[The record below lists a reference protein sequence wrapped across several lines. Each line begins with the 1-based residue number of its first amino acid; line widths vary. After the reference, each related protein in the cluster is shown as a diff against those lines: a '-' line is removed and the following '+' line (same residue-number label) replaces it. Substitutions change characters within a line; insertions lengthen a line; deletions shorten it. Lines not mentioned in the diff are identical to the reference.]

1 MNGVNQLERL
11 APRTRRAFALGLGL
25 ALVVL
30 ALTLSAGA
38 LFVRGLIRQQIV
50 QRDAEALYATTLME
64 QLDAA
69 HEEWPPD
76 PDTEAQIGF
85 DAAILAS
92 RLRGVMGIRFFD
104 PGGQFRDAFPATIQP
119 TRLDDAALNAVRR
132 LQPHSRFRP
141 ATPLSDVF
149 IYRPEFATGHIARV
163 PLLEVT
169 VPLHRRDDD
178 KLAGVAQF
186 IVEGYSVSREYARLD
201 RRLGGLAGLAFV
213 VAGGLLGA
221 MLWPAF
227 RRMQRLTWEVAQRTE
242 RLQRANEE
250 LALAAR
256 AAALGA
262 VSAHLMHGLKNPL
275 ASLSQFVH
283 SGHRGELQQEDWQDA
298 LAAARRMQALVE
310 QTLEVLADAQA
321 QTAYT
326 LTAAELAQQV
336 RARVAPLADSRHV
349 TLVMDAELPD
359 KLSSRAANLISL
371 ILVNL
376 VENALQATPPGKQV
390 KLVLTAEPERLRWRV
405 QDQGPGFPP
414 QLRSSLFLPCKS
426 TREGG
431 SGLGLAICKQ
441 LANHLGATLELIEP
455 PEGGCIFELGVPRAA
470 LTEQPEASP
479 VGGARR

>member
-1 MNGVNQLERL
+1 MNGVAQLDRL
-11 APRTRRAFALGLGL
+11 APRTRRAFALGLSL
-25 ALVVL
+25 ALLVL
-30 ALTLSAGA
+30 AITLAAGG
-38 LFVRGLIRQQIV
+38 LFVRGLIRQQII

-69 HEEWPPD
+69 NGELPADAETD
-76 PDTEAQIGF
+76 AQIGF

-104 PGGQFRDAFPATIQP
+104 PGGQFTDTFPATIQP
-119 TRLDDAALNAVRR
+119 TRLDDEALKVVRR
-132 LQPHSRFRP
+132 FQPHSRFRP
-141 ATPLSDVF
+141 VTPLTEVF
-149 IYRPEFATGHIARV
+149 IYRPEFATGQIARV
-163 PLLEVT
+163 PTLEVT
-169 VPLHRRDDD
+169 VPLHRAGGNR
-178 KLAGVAQF
+178 LACVAQF
-186 IVEGYSVSREYARLD
+186 IVEGHSLAQEYARLD
-201 RRLGGLAGLAFV
+201 RRLGALAGLAFV
-213 VAGGLLGA
+213 VAGGLLAA

-227 RRMQRLTWEVAQRTE
+227 RRMERLTAEVAWRSE

-256 AAALGA
+256 TAALGA

-283 SGHRGELQQEDWQDA
+283 TGHRGELQQEDWQDA

-310 QTLEVLADAQA
+310 QTLEVLADSRTEA
-321 QTAYT
+321 AYT
-326 LTAAELAQQV
+326 LSAAELAEQV
-336 RARVAPLADSRHV
+336 RARVAPLADSRRV
-349 TLVMDAELPD
+349 ALVVEAARPE

-376 VENALQATPPGKQV
+376 VENALEATPPGKQV
-390 KLVLTAEPERLRWRV
+390 NLSLSAEPDRLRWRV
-405 QDQGPGFPP
+405 QDQGPGFPAH
-414 QLRSSLFLPCKS
+414 LRPSLFLPCKS

-455 PEGGCIFELGVPRAA
+455 PEGGCLFELAVPRAA
-470 LTEQPEASP
+470 LTEQAEASP
-479 VGGARR
+479 PGGTRG